1 MGKGKGKQRKQIILP
16 PELPPEIADDDIEV
30 SDEDLQFVDEN
41 KDYAGFVSR
50 LDTHS
55 INKQV
60 TRVEGVNEDALEA
73 LYEKRR
79 RKTLEQKENEKSVVQ
94 VDPVDALPVKSLD
107 GEVYYR
113 TFSQTAEVT
122 ENEGDVDKSVV
133 KLTKAERRAKLKK
146 TKKEAKKMGKEL
158 AKTEEVQPTQQ
169 EAALAEVKEDLTA
182 EDAFEAKK
190 RKLAELGM
198 ALLADPEANI
208 KSLKEMLQ
216 FAKDG
221 DHSIVKL
228 GLLSLLAVFKDI
240 IPGYRIRL
248 PTEKELEMKVS
259 KEVKKMRFY
268 ESTLLSAY
276 KGYLQKLLALEKQPR
291 FHHVVVRCICTLL
304 DAVPHFNFRESLLVA
319 VVRNI
324 GSSDDVVR
332 YTGLLLVYRRICC
345 STIKSLFTSEG
356 KHGGEATVEA
366 VRLIADHV
374 KVHDCQLHPDS
385 VEVLMSLSF
394 DDDLGKPEVQEGN
407 NKMKNKKNKKR
418 KNFEESNQ
426 PQGNDRKRSKQETIA
441 KMKEEVAAD
450 YKAVSYTPDVEE
462 RKRMQS
468 ETLSA
473 VFETYFRILR
483 HTMQSSV
490 ASSEANGNIT
500 SGGSGAHPLLA
511 PCLSGLGKF
520 SHLIDM
526 DYIGDL
532 MNYLKRLAA
541 RGGSSDSSAQKVQNL
556 TVSERLRCCIV
567 AFKVM
572 RSNLDALNVD
582 LQDFFV
588 QLYNLVLEFRPG
600 RDEGEVLA
608 EALKIMLCD
617 DRQHDMQK
625 AAAFIKRLATF
636 ALCFGSAESMAGG
649 FTYLNSLVTLKQ
661 LLQRNVKCRNL
672 LENDAGGG
680 SVSGSIAKYQPY
692 GSDPSLSGAL
702 ASVLW
707 ELNLLSKHYHP
718 AISTLASGISSMN
731 SAQNQVYISISP
743 QQAFKNLLL
752 EAESF
757 KYNQQGGTEKS
768 NKRKGR
774 STALASTLAS
784 VEPPPIDENEV
795 SKKLRRHFI
804 LLRDIKENE
813 RLRGELDRTTSAL
826 QLYEEYKKQRKP
838 ATLKNKK
845 SKKAR
850 TTVGM

>member
-1 MGKGKGKQRKQIILP
+1 
-16 PELPPEIADDDIEV
+16 
-30 SDEDLQFVDEN
+30 
-41 KDYAGFVSR
+41 
-50 LDTHS
+50 
-55 INKQV
+55 
-60 TRVEGVNEDALEA
+60 
-73 LYEKRR
+73 
-79 RKTLEQKENEKSVVQ
+79 
-94 VDPVDALPVKSLD
+94 
-107 GEVYYR
+107 
-113 TFSQTAEVT
+113 
-122 ENEGDVDKSVV
+122 
-133 KLTKAERRAKLKK
+133 
-146 TKKEAKKMGKEL
+146 MGKEL

-182 EDAFEAKK
+182 EEAFEAKK

-208 KSLKEMLQ
+208 KSLKDILQ

-324 GSSDDVVR
+324 GSSDDVV
-332 YTGLLLVYRRICC
+332 RRICC

-541 RGGSSDSSAQKVQNL
+541 RGSSSDSSAQKVQNL

-572 RSNLDALNVD
+572 RGNLDALNVD

-636 ALCFGSAESMAGG
+636 ALCFGSAESMAA
-649 FTYLNSLVTLKQ
+649 LVTLKQ

-752 EAESF
+752 EAGSF
-757 KYNQQGGTEKS
+757 EYNQQGGTQKS

-784 VEPPPIDENEV
+784 VEPPPVDENEV

-804 LLRDIKENE
+804 LLWDIKENE

>member
-1 MGKGKGKQRKQIILP
+1 QIILP

-107 GEVYYR
+107 GEVYYL
-113 TFSQTAEVT
+113 SQTAEVT
-122 ENEGDVDKSVV
+122 EKEGDVDKSVV

-158 AKTEEVQPTQQ
+158 AKTEEEQPTQQ

-182 EDAFEAKK
+182 EEAFEAKK

-276 KGYLQKLLALEKQPR
+276 KVVEALVYCEDMLWAFQLLAGFIGYLQKLLALEKQPR

-324 GSSDDVVR
+324 GSSDDVV
-332 YTGLLLVYRRICC
+332 
-345 STIKSLFTSEG
+345 SEG

-407 NKMKNKKNKKR
+407 DKMKNKKNKKR

-541 RGGSSDSSAQKVQNL
+541 RGSSSDSSAQKVQNL

-636 ALCFGSAESMAGG
+636 ALCFGSAESMAA
-649 FTYLNSLVTLKQ
+649 LVTLKQ

-757 KYNQQGGTEKS
+757 KYNQQGGTQKS

-774 STALASTLAS
+774 STALASTLAN

-850 TTVGM
+850 TT

>member
-107 GEVYYR
+107 GEVYYL
-113 TFSQTAEVT
+113 SQTAEVT

-182 EDAFEAKK
+182 EEAFEAKK

-276 KGYLQKLLALEKQPR
+276 KGFLQKLLALEKQPR

-324 GSSDDVVR
+324 GSSDDVV
-332 YTGLLLVYRRICC
+332 RRICC

-541 RGGSSDSSAQKVQNL
+541 RGSSSDSSAQKVQNF

-649 FTYLNSLVTLKQ
+649 FTYLNTLVTLKQ

-757 KYNQQGGTEKS
+757 KYNQQGGTQKS

-774 STALASTLAS
+774 STALASTLAN

-804 LLRDIKENE
+804 LLGDIKENE

-850 TTVGM
+850 TTVGV

>member
-1 MGKGKGKQRKQIILP
+1 MGKSKGKQRKQIILP
-16 PELPPEIADDDIEV
+16 PELPPEINEDEIEV

-55 INKQV
+55 ITKQV
-60 TRVEGVNEDALEA
+60 TRVEGLSEDALEA

-79 RKTLEQKENEKSVVQ
+79 RKALEQKENEKNVVH
-94 VDPVDALPVKSLD
+94 VDPVDALPVKTLD

-113 TFSQTAEVT
+113 TFSQTAEVAG
-122 ENEGDVDKSVV
+122 NEEGNADKSMV
-133 KLTKAERRAKLKK
+133 KLTKAERREKLKK
-146 TKKEAKKMGKEL
+146 SKKEAKKQGKEL
-158 AKTEEVQPTQQ
+158 AKTEEVQSTQQ

-182 EDAFEAKK
+182 EEAFESKK

-208 KSLKEMLQ
+208 KSLKEIFQ

-221 DHSIVKL
+221 DHSMVKL

-259 KEVKKMRFY
+259 KEVKKMRYY

-276 KGYLQKLLALEKQPR
+276 KGYLQKLLVLEKQPI

-304 DAVPHFNFRESLLVA
+304 DAVPHFNFCENLLGA

-332 YTGLLLVYRRICC
+332 RLCC
-345 STIKSLFTSEG
+345 GTIKSLFTNEG
-356 KHGGEATVEA
+356 KHGGELTVEA

-374 KVHDCQLHPDS
+374 KAHDCQLHPDS

-394 DDDLGKPEVQEGN
+394 DEDLRKHEVPEGN
-407 NKMKNKKNKKR
+407 NKIKNKKNKKR

-426 PQGNDRKRSKQETIA
+426 LQGNDRKKSKKEMVA

-450 YKAVSYTPDVEE
+450 YKAVAYTPDVEE

-468 ETLSA
+468 DTLSA
-473 VFETYFRILR
+473 LFETYFRILR
-483 HTMQSSV
+483 HTMLSSV

-500 SGGSGAHPLLA
+500 PGASGPHPLLD

-520 SHLIDM
+520 SHLIDL

-541 RGGSSDSSAQKVQNL
+541 RGSNSDSSAQKVQNL

-567 AFKVM
+567 TFKVM

-588 QLYNLVLEFRPG
+588 QLYNLVLEYRPG
-600 RDEGEVLA
+600 RDQGEVLA

-625 AAAFIKRLATF
+625 AAAFVKRLATF
-636 ALCFGSAESMAGG
+636 SLCFGSAESMAA
-649 FTYLNSLVTLKQ
+649 LVTLKH
-661 LLQRNVKCRNL
+661 LLQKNTKCRNL

-680 SVSGSIAKYQPY
+680 SVSGSIANYQPY
-692 GSDPSLSGAL
+692 ASDPNLSGAL

-718 AISTLASGISSMN
+718 TISTLASSISSMN
-731 SAQNQVYISISP
+731 TAQNQVYLSISP
-743 QQAFKNLLL
+743 QQAFRNLSL
-752 EAESF
+752 EQESF
-757 KYNQQGGTEKS
+757 NPQGSTQKS
-768 NKRKGR
+768 NNKRKRG
-774 STALASTLAS
+774 TVPLTLAS
-784 VEPPPIDENEV
+784 IEPTSIDENEV
-795 SKKLRRHFI
+795 SKKLGSHFM
-804 LLRDIKENE
+804 LLREIKENE
-813 RLRGELDRTTSAL
+813 RLRGELDRTTSSL
-826 QLYEEYKKQRKP
+826 QLYEEYKKQCK
-838 ATLKNKK
+838 AAKHKTKK
-845 SKKAR
+845 SKILLP
-850 TTVGM
+850 VN

>member
-16 PELPPEIADDDIEV
+16 PELPPEIAEDEIEV
-30 SDEDLQFVDEN
+30 SDEDLQFVDQN

-55 INKQV
+55 IN
-60 TRVEGVNEDALEA
+60 NEDALEA

-79 RKTLEQKENEKSVVQ
+79 RKALEHKENERSVVE
-94 VDPVDALPVKSLD
+94 VAPVDALPVKSLD

-113 TFSQTAEVT
+113 TFSQTAEVA
-122 ENEGDVDKSVV
+122 ENEGDVDKSMV
-133 KLTKAERRAKLKK
+133 KMTKAERRAKLKK
-146 TKKEAKKMGKEL
+146 SKKEAKKLGKES

-182 EDAFEAKK
+182 EEAFETKK
-190 RKLAELGM
+190 RKLADLGM
-198 ALLADPEANI
+198 ALLADPETNI

-216 FAKDG
+216 FTKDG
-221 DHSIVKL
+221 DNTIVKL

-276 KGYLQKLLALEKQPR
+276 KGFLQKLLALEKQPI
-291 FHHVVVRCICTLL
+291 FHHVVVRCVCTLL

-332 YTGLLLVYRRICC
+332 KLCC
-345 STIKSLFTSEG
+345 STIKSLFTNEG

-374 KVHDCQLHPDS
+374 KAHDCQLHPDS

-394 DDDLGKPEVQEGN
+394 DDDLWKPEVQEDNN
-407 NKMKNKKNKKR
+407 NKMKSKKNKKR

-426 PQGNDRKRSKQETIA
+426 LQGNNRKISKKETIA

-450 YKAVSYTPDVEE
+450 YKSVSYTPDVVEK
-462 RKRMQS
+462 KRMQS

-490 ASSEANGNIT
+490 VSSEANGNIT
-500 SGGSGAHPLLA
+500 SSGSGAHHLLA

-520 SHLIDM
+520 SHLIDL

-541 RGGSSDSSAQKVQNL
+541 RGTNSDGSAQKVQNL
-556 TVSERLRCCIV
+556 TVSERLHCCIV

-588 QLYNLVLEFRPG
+588 QLYNLVLDYRPG
-600 RDEGEVLA
+600 RDQGEVLA
-608 EALKIMLCD
+608 EALKIILCD

-625 AAAFIKRLATF
+625 AAAFVKRLATF
-636 ALCFGSAESMAGG
+636 SLCFGSAESMAA
-649 FTYLNSLVTLKQ
+649 LVTLKQ
-661 LLQRNVKCRNL
+661 LLQKNVKCRNL

-680 SVSGSIAKYQPY
+680 SVSGSIAAKYQPY
-692 GSDPSLSGAL
+692 GTDPSLSGAL

-718 AISTLASGISSMN
+718 TISTLASGISSMN
-731 SAQNQVYISISP
+731 SAQNQVYINISP
-743 QQAFKNLLL
+743 QQAFKNLSL
-752 EAESF
+752 EEGLF
-757 KYNQQGGTEKS
+757 KFNPQSSTQKS
-768 NKRKGR
+768 NNKRKIR
-774 STALASTLAS
+774 STALPSMLDRD
-784 VEPPPIDENEV
+784 EPSPIDENEV
-795 SKKLRRHFI
+795 SKKLGRHFA

-813 RLRGELDRTTSAL
+813 RLRGELDRTTSSL
-826 QLYEEYKKQRKP
+826 QLYEEYKKQRKS
-838 ATLKNKK
+838 AIKK
-845 SKKAR
+845 SKKCTSAR
-850 TTVGM
+850 V

>member
-50 LDTHS
+50 LDTNS

-60 TRVEGVNEDALEA
+60 TRVKGVNDDALEA

-107 GEVYYR
+107 GEVYYL
-113 TFSQTAEVT
+113 SQTAEVT

-259 KEVKKMRFY
+259 KEVKKMRLY

-324 GSSDDVVR
+324 GSSDDVV
-332 YTGLLLVYRRICC
+332 
-345 STIKSLFTSEG
+345 SEG

-541 RGGSSDSSAQKVQNL
+541 RGSSSDSYAQKVQNL

-636 ALCFGSAESMAGG
+636 ALCFGSAESMAA
-649 FTYLNSLVTLKQ
+649 LVTLKQ

-850 TTVGM
+850 TT

>member
-107 GEVYYR
+107 GEVYYL
-113 TFSQTAEVT
+113 SQTAEVT

-182 EDAFEAKK
+182 EEAFEAKK

-324 GSSDDVVR
+324 GSSDDVV
-332 YTGLLLVYRRICC
+332 RRICC

-541 RGGSSDSSAQKVQNL
+541 RGSSSDSSAQKLQNL

-636 ALCFGSAESMAGG
+636 ALCFGSAESVAGG
-649 FTYLNSLVTLKQ
+649 FTYLNTLVTLKQ

-757 KYNQQGGTEKS
+757 KYNQQGGTQKS

>member
-1 MGKGKGKQRKQIILP
+1 M
-16 PELPPEIADDDIEV
+16 
-30 SDEDLQFVDEN
+30 
-41 KDYAGFVSR
+41 
-50 LDTHS
+50 
-55 INKQV
+55 
-60 TRVEGVNEDALEA
+60 
-73 LYEKRR
+73 
-79 RKTLEQKENEKSVVQ
+79 
-94 VDPVDALPVKSLD
+94 
-107 GEVYYR
+107 
-113 TFSQTAEVT
+113 
-122 ENEGDVDKSVV
+122 
-133 KLTKAERRAKLKK
+133 
-146 TKKEAKKMGKEL
+146 
-158 AKTEEVQPTQQ
+158 QQ
-169 EAALAEVKEDLTA
+169 
-182 EDAFEAKK
+182 
-190 RKLAELGM
+190 
-198 ALLADPEANI
+198 
-208 KSLKEMLQ
+208 
-216 FAKDG
+216 
-221 DHSIVKL
+221 
-228 GLLSLLAVFKDI
+228 
-240 IPGYRIRL
+240 
-248 PTEKELEMKVS
+248 
-259 KEVKKMRFY
+259 
-268 ESTLLSAY
+268 
-276 KGYLQKLLALEKQPR
+276 GYLQKLLALEKQPR

-319 VVRNI
+319 VVRNM
-324 GSSDDVVR
+324 GSSDDVV
-332 YTGLLLVYRRICC
+332 RRICC

-385 VEVLMSLSF
+385 VEVLNTFLLHLWFFVCLLPFVQIMVLMSLSF

-407 NKMKNKKNKKR
+407 IKMKNKKNKKR

-462 RKRMQS
+462 QKRMQS

-490 ASSEANGNIT
+490 ARCVCSEANGNIT

-541 RGGSSDSSAQKVQNL
+541 RGSSSDSSAQKVQNL

-588 QLYNLVLEFRPG
+588 QLYNLVLEYRPG

-608 EALKIMLCD
+608 EAFKIMLCD

-636 ALCFGSAESMAGG
+636 ALCFGSAESMAA
-649 FTYLNSLVTLKQ
+649 LVTLKQ

-757 KYNQQGGTEKS
+757 KYNQQGSTQTS
-768 NKRKGR
+768 SKRKGR

-838 ATLKNKK
+838 ATPKNKK
-845 SKKAR
+845 SKKAK

>member
-1 MGKGKGKQRKQIILP
+1 MGKSKAKQRKQIILP
-16 PELPPEIADDDIEV
+16 PELPPEINEDDIEV

-55 INKQV
+55 ITKQV
-60 TRVEGVNEDALEA
+60 TRVEGLSEDALEA

-79 RKTLEQKENEKSVVQ
+79 RKALEQKENEKIVVQ
-94 VDPVDALPVKSLD
+94 VDPVDALPVKTLD

-113 TFSQTAEVT
+113 TFSQTEEVAED
-122 ENEGDVDKSVV
+122 EEGNEDKSMV

-146 TKKEAKKMGKEL
+146 SKKEAKKQGKEL
-158 AKTEEVQPTQQ
+158 AKTEEMQPTQQ
-169 EAALAEVKEDLTA
+169 EAALAEVKEELTA
-182 EDAFEAKK
+182 EEAFESKK

-248 PTEKELEMKVS
+248 PTDKELEMKVS
-259 KEVKKMRFY
+259 KEVKKMRYY

-276 KGYLQKLLALEKQPR
+276 KGYLQKLLALEKLPMYN
-291 FHHVVVRCICTLL
+291 HIVVRCICTLL
-304 DAVPHFNFRESLLVA
+304 DAVPHFNFRESLLAA

-324 GSSDDVVR
+324 GFSDDVVR
-332 YTGLLLVYRRICC
+332 RLCC
-345 STIKSLFTSEG
+345 ATIKSLFTNGG
-356 KHGGEATVEA
+356 KHGGQATAEA

-374 KVHDCQLHPDS
+374 KAHDCQLHPDS

-394 DDDLGKPEVQEGN
+394 DEDLRKQEVPEDN
-407 NKMKNKKNKKR
+407 NKIKNKKNKKR

-426 PQGNDRKRSKQETIA
+426 LHGNDRKKSKQEMMA

-450 YKAVSYTPDVEE
+450 YKAVAYTPDVEE
-462 RKRMQS
+462 RKRIQS

-490 ASSEANGNIT
+490 ASGDAKGNIT
-500 SGGSGAHPLLA
+500 PSASGAHPLLA

-520 SHLIDM
+520 SHLIDL

-541 RGGSSDSSAQKVQNL
+541 RGSNSDSSAQKVQNL

-588 QLYNLVLEFRPG
+588 QLYNLVLEYRPG
-600 RDEGEVLA
+600 RDQGEVMA

-625 AAAFIKRLATF
+625 AAAFVKRLATF
-636 ALCFGSAESMAGG
+636 SLCFGSAESMAA
-649 FTYLNSLVTLKQ
+649 LVTLKH
-661 LLQRNVKCRNL
+661 LLQKNVKCRNL

-692 GSDPSLSGAL
+692 ASDPNLSGAL

-718 AISTLASGISSMN
+718 TISTLASSISTMN
-731 SAQNQVYISISP
+731 TAQNQVFLSISP
-743 QQAFKNLLL
+743 QQAFRNLSL
-752 EAESF
+752 EQESF
-757 KYNQQGGTEKS
+757 NPQGIPQKS
-768 NKRKGR
+768 NNKRKRG
-774 STALASTLAS
+774 TVPLTVASI
-784 VEPPPIDENEV
+784 EPSSIEENEV
-795 SKKLRRHFI
+795 SKKLSRHFM

-813 RLRGELDRTTSAL
+813 KLRGELDRTTSSL
-826 QLYEEYKKQRKP
+826 QLYEEYKRQCKAAKHK
-838 ATLKNKK
+838 TKKN
-845 SKKAR
+845 
-850 TTVGM
+850 

>member
-1 MGKGKGKQRKQIILP
+1 MGKGKGKGKQRKQIILP

-107 GEVYYR
+107 GEVYYL
-113 TFSQTAEVT
+113 SQTAEVT

-182 EDAFEAKK
+182 EEAFEAKK

-208 KSLKEMLQ
+208 KSLKDILQ

-324 GSSDDVVR
+324 GSSDDVV
-332 YTGLLLVYRRICC
+332 RRICC

-541 RGGSSDSSAQKVQNL
+541 RGSSSDSSAQKVQNL

-572 RSNLDALNVD
+572 RGNLDALNVD

-636 ALCFGSAESMAGG
+636 ALCFGSAESMAA
-649 FTYLNSLVTLKQ
+649 LVTLKQ

-752 EAESF
+752 EAGSF
-757 KYNQQGGTEKS
+757 EYNQQGGTQKS

-784 VEPPPIDENEV
+784 VEPPPVDENEV

-804 LLRDIKENE
+804 LLWDIKENE

>member
-30 SDEDLQFVDEN
+30 SDEDLKFVDEN

-79 RKTLEQKENEKSVVQ
+79 RKTLEHKENEKSVVQ

-122 ENEGDVDKSVV
+122 ENEGDIDKSVV

-182 EDAFEAKK
+182 EEAFEAKK

-221 DHSIVKL
+221 DHSILKL

-332 YTGLLLVYRRICC
+332 RICY

-490 ASSEANGNIT
+490 ASSEANGNII
-500 SGGSGAHPLLA
+500 SDGSGAHPLLA

-541 RGGSSDSSAQKVQNL
+541 RGSSSDSSAQKVQNL
-556 TVSERLRCCIV
+556 TLSERLRCCIV

-588 QLYNLVLEFRPG
+588 QLYNLVLEYRPG

-608 EALKIMLCD
+608 EAHKIMLCD

-636 ALCFGSAESMAGG
+636 ALCFGSAESMAA
-649 FTYLNSLVTLKQ
+649 LVTLKQ

-757 KYNQQGGTEKS
+757 KYNQQGCTQKS

-784 VEPPPIDENEV
+784 VEPPPIEENEV

-813 RLRGELDRTTSAL
+813 RLRGELDRTASAL

-838 ATLKNKK
+838 ATLTNKK
-845 SKKAR
+845 SKKAK